1 MFEVGKLTDE
11 SLDSFLSELE
21 KVTLL
26 FELIFKM
33 SKTLKKKNEANVNQI
48 CNMGRTFSARNV
60 QLSLCLH
67 VRRWTA

>member
-33 SKTLKKKNEANVNQI
+33 SKNTKEKK
-48 CNMGRTFSARNV
+48 
-60 QLSLCLH
+60 
-67 VRRWTA
+67 

>member
-11 SLDSFLSELE
+11 SLDSFLGELE

-33 SKTLKKKNEANVNQI
+33 SKTPKKKMKRMLSNMQLGANLL
-48 CNMGRTFSARNV
+48 GAKRSAV
-60 QLSLCLH
+60 FVFTC
-67 VRRWTA
+67 A